1 MYASTH
7 NRRMEWA
14 QVLHLGAGVAG
25 AVLFASWAGFV
36 VAEAFRPDFKPALA
50 TYLQAA
56 MLAVV
61 FCGYAVGW
69 RRALLGGVMSLVGT
83 ALFFVAS
90 LNGGTTTQVIAESPA
105 MLFAVPGF
113 MYLLS
118 AHYAARQ
125 PTNETTDMT

>member
-1 MYASTH
+1 MYVSTH

-14 QVLHLGAGVAG
+14 EVLRVGEAVAG

-36 VAEAFRPDFKPALA
+36 VAEAFRPDFKPAAA

-69 RRALLGGVMSLVGT
+69 RRHCWEG
-83 ALFFVAS
+83 
-90 LNGGTTTQVIAESPA
+90 
-105 MLFAVPGF
+105 
-113 MYLLS
+113 
-118 AHYAARQ
+118 
-125 PTNETTDMT
+125 

>member
-1 MYASTH
+1 MYVTTH

-14 QVLHLGAGVAG
+14 EVLHIGAGVAG
-25 AVLFASWAGFV
+25 AVLFACWAGFV
-36 VAEAFRPDFKPALA
+36 VAEAFRPDFKPAAA

-69 RRALLGGVMSLVGT
+69 RHALLGGVMSLVGT
-83 ALFFVAS
+83 AFFFVAS
-90 LNGGTTTQVIAESPA
+90 LYGGTTAQVVAESPA

-118 AHYAARQ
+118 AHYGAAKKS
-125 PTNETTDMT
+125 ETADMT